1 MADWIRGSK
10 KIHHNP
16 KLVEFVNTTGLGEII
31 QKADEHARHIIDE
44 DEAVLIRKSPK
55 VYILVENLGT
65 YWSIKKVTEQPYH
78 EDGMKVLKKIENI
91 GMPKEMNGAVT
102 LIKAA
107 MK

>member
-1 MADWIRGSK
+1 MVDWIKGDRK
-10 KIHHNP
+10 VHHNP

-44 DEAVLIRKSPK
+44 DEAVLIQRSPK
-55 VYILVENLGT
+55 TYILVENLGI
-65 YWSIKKVTEQPYH
+65 YWSIKKVSEQPCH

-91 GMPKEMNGAVT
+91 GMPKEMNGAAT